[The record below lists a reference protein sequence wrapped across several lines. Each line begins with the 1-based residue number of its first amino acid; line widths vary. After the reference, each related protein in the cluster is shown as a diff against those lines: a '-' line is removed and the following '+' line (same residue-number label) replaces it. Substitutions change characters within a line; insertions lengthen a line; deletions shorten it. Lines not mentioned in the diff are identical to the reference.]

1 MDEGIRLRVADAPLG
16 GARIAWSYLGS
27 LIAALLATLFWS
39 AWSPFGT
46 LRCDAQD
53 TTCLLGW
60 NITGWVLG
68 MTARCSG
75 MGAASPFAATQ
86 VRRFST

>member
-39 AWSPFGT
+39 A
-46 LRCDAQD
+46 
-53 TTCLLGW
+53 
-60 NITGWVLG
+60 
-68 MTARCSG
+68 
-75 MGAASPFAATQ
+75 
-86 VRRFST
+86 